1 MYMNTLVSMLVMLSK
16 KFIETFNIKKL
27 NFVFNKLLNTLQKL
41 LRIVPNVNWEQFFFA
56 LLLRLNN
63 LRENVALEQ
72 KKLIFV
78 KVIKS

>member
-1 MYMNTLVSMLVMLSK
+1 MDTLVSMLVMLSK

-27 NFVFNKLLNTLQKL
+27 NFVFNKLLNALQKL
-41 LRIVPNVNWEQFFFA
+41 LRIVSNVNREQFFFA

>member
-1 MYMNTLVSMLVMLSK
+1 MDTLVSMLMMLSK

-27 NFVFNKLLNTLQKL
+27 DFMFNKPLNTMQKL

-63 LRENVALEQ
+63 LGENVTLEQ
-72 KKLIFV
+72 KKFIFV